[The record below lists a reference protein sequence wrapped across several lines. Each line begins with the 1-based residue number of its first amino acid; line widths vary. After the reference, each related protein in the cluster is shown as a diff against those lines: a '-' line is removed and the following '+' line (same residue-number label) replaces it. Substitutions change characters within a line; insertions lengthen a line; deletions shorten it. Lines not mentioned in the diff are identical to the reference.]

1 MFTPAIVSLAF
12 AASALANVFITT
24 PVVSTTFNAGQQA
37 TVSWQDSGSAPSLTQ
52 FGNASFAIYV
62 GNAIQQ
68 TLLQTIATNVNV
80 SATSSFTF
88 TPDGTIGPNSNEYF
102 IRVTSQSFMSPQAPQ
117 FPEEAFSA
125 MFTLAGMTGT
135 FNSTIQAEING
146 QSTAP
151 IGGTS
156 TPSTPASTASGSAS
170 MPMSMSTSG
179 TMTMS
184 MSSSSPTST
193 GTSSSNGGVGKPVM
207 ATGLVVLVA
216 TFVGASLL

>member
-24 PVVSTTFNAGQQA
+24 PVVSTTFNAGQQS

-88 TPDGTIGPNSNEYF
+88 TPDGTIGPNSSEYF
-102 IRVTSQSFMSPQAPQ
+102 IRVTSLSYMSPQTPQ

-156 TPSTPASTASGSAS
+156 TPSSPMSTASGSATMS
-170 MPMSMSTSG
+170 MPMSG
-179 TMTMS
+179 TMS

-193 GTSSSNGGVGKPVM
+193 GTTSSSGGVGRPVM

-216 TFVGASLL
+216 TLVGASLL